1 MSRYSGMSRTARRAW
16 GIGSILFFILMC
28 AMIAYGQQRADRN
41 AYACEHGLAGCP
53 YGNTA
58 SR

>member
-1 MSRYSGMSRTARRAW
+1 
-16 GIGSILFFILMC
+16 MC